1 MMIRKQRYLPE
12 DLSRR
17 LAVAARTQRKPEA
30 QVIRELLLAGLKH
43 QQPAQTTRAALLG
56 LAKLGKELGLGG
68 PTDVS
73 ARIDDILYGPAST

>member
-1 MMIRKQRYLPE
+1 MMIRKQLYLPE

-43 QQPAQTTRAALLG
+43 QQPTQTAGDALLG
-56 LAKLGKELGLGG
+56 LAELGKELNVRLG
-68 PTDVS
+68 PDAS
-73 ARIDDILYGPAST
+73 ATIDDDLYGKA